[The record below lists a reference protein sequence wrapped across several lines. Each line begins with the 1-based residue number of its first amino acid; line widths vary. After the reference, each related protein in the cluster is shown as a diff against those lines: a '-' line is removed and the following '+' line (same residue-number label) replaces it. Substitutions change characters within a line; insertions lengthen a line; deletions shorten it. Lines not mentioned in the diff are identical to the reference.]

1 MDRDRRHRHRSHIH
15 GARVTWD
22 TLAFWDRFRCGRI
35 ISDGQQHEVLS
46 INTHGV
52 EFMTPHPPERG
63 SHLLLNV
70 FLPGEACPFAV
81 RGVVDWVRSR
91 SEHRGFRVSAR
102 FDGRPDA
109 LATKIRELK
118 GSSAVP

>member
-1 MDRDRRHRHRSHIH
+1 MHRDRHRHHRARIH

-22 TLAFWDRFRCGRI
+22 SLTFWDRFRRGRT

-52 EFMTPHPPERG
+52 EFMTLHPPERG

-70 FLPGEACPFAV
+70 FLPREACPLAV
-81 RGVVDWVRSR
+81 KDVVDWVRSR